1 MKEPTRSSAIVIGGS
16 MAGLLAA
23 RVLSERF
30 EHVMVIERDELEET
44 PTWRRGVPQGR
55 HVHALMPGGARRLER
70 WFPGLR
76 DELVAAGAVLGDWGE
91 VSWYQAGGYRKEFS
105 SGIEMIMA
113 SRPLIEH
120 HVRRRVLALPNV
132 SLRAGTSADGLVLSR
147 STVTGV
153 RLEGG
158 EQLAATLVV
167 DASGRGAR
175 SVKWLSELD
184 YDVPETS
191 SIRIDMGYATRLVR
205 PDSRGPR
212 VPACS
217 IPDAPSLRGG
227 IAFPIEG
234 GEWLVTLGWWH
245 GDRAP
250 SDDAGYLDFARSLP
264 NPRIAEML
272 ETAETVGDV
281 MNHGMPASQRRH
293 VERLRRVP
301 GGLVLLGDAI
311 CSFNPVYGQG
321 MTSAAFQADCLAVV
335 LDRVSGVGP
344 RFVRAYYKRASKAVD
359 TPWQVSAGG
368 DFAFPQTTGPKAPGT
383 DLMNVYLKK
392 VFRASHTSRF
402 VARRVLEVTALLEPP
417 TVLLRPGVVAAV
429 LRAKQPSA
437 AYAPAAVAA
446 QR

>member
-1 MKEPTRSSAIVIGGS
+1 MKEQNRSSAVVLGGS

-30 EHVMVIERDELEET
+30 DRVTLIERDELGES

-55 HVHALMPGGARRLER
+55 HVHALMPGGARRLEQ

-76 DELVAAGAVLGDWGE
+76 DELAAAGALLGDWGE
-91 VSWYQAGGYRKEFS
+91 VSWYQAGGYRKEFR

-132 SLRAGTSADGLVLSR
+132 SLRAGNSADGLVLSR

-158 EQLAATLVV
+158 EKLTSTLVV

-175 SVKWLSELD
+175 SVKWLSELG
-184 YDVPETS
+184 YDEPETS

-205 PDSRGPR
+205 PDSRAR

-227 IAFPIEG
+227 IAFPIED

-250 SDDAGYLDFARSLP
+250 SDDTGYLDFARSLS
-264 NPRIAEML
+264 NPRIAQIL

-281 MNHGMPASQRRH
+281 MTHGMPASQRRH

-321 MTSAAFQADCLAVV
+321 MT
-335 LDRVSGVGP
+335 P
-344 RFVRAYYKRASKAVD
+344 RPSRPIASRAR
-359 TPWQVSAGG
+359 W
-368 DFAFPQTTGPKAPGT
+368 TGP
-383 DLMNVYLKK
+383 
-392 VFRASHTSRF
+392 
-402 VARRVLEVTALLEPP
+402 VARALDSSGR
-417 TVLLRPGVVAAV
+417 TTSARRRPSTRLGRSRRAATS
-429 LRAKQPSA
+429 PSRRRRDRRHS
-437 AYAPAAVAA
+437 APIS
-446 QR
+446 

>member
-1 MKEPTRSSAIVIGGS
+1 MNEPNRSSAVVIGGS

-30 EHVMVIERDELEET
+30 GRVTVVERDELEDT
-44 PTWRRGVPQGR
+44 PTWRKGVPQGR
-55 HVHALMPGGARRLER
+55 HVHALMPAGARMLEQ

-76 DELVAAGAVLGDWGE
+76 DDLVADGAHLGDWGE
-91 VSWYQAGGYRKEFS
+91 VSWHQAGGYRKEIR
-105 SGIEMIMA
+105 SGIELIMA

-132 SLRAGTSADGLVLSR
+132 SLRAGTSADGLVLDG

-153 RLEGG
+153 RVEGG
-158 EQLAATLVV
+158 QQLAATLVV

-175 SVKWLSELD
+175 SVKWLSELG

-205 PDSRGPR
+205 PDPRAPR

-250 SDDAGYLDFARSLP
+250 SDDAGYLDFARGLS
-264 NPRIAEML
+264 NPRIAQVL

-281 MNHGMPASQRRH
+281 MTHGMPASQRRH

-311 CSFNPVYGQG
+311 CSFNPIYGQG
-321 MTSAAFQADCLAVV
+321 MTSAAFQAECLADA
-335 LDRVSGVGP
+335 LDRVDGTGS
-344 RFVRAYYKRASKAVD
+344 RFVRTYYKRASKAVD
-359 TPWQVSAGG
+359 TPWQISAGG

-392 VFRASHTSRF
+392 VFRASHTSPV
-402 VARRVLEVTALLEPP
+402 VARRVLEVTALLAPP
-417 TVLLRPGVVAAV
+417 TVLLRPGMVAAV
-429 LRAKQPSA
+429 LSAGRRPA
-437 AYAPAAVAA
+437 AYAPPALAA